1 MLFELMTR
9 VYQFVTDV
17 LIAVVYYGFYINVVS
32 VRFSCHISKKLIRNI
47 HRFSWAKVFQREERA

>member
-17 LIAVVYYGFYINVVS
+17 LTAVVYYGFYINVVS
-32 VRFSCHISKKLIRNI
+32 VRFSCHISKKLIRNM
-47 HRFSWAKVFQREERA
+47 HRFSWAKVLQREERA